1 MNQDHRHTK
10 SAEPPP
16 LPRKRG
22 GHRIGEDG
30 TAEAAPGQ
38 RDTPQE
44 GTAVS
49 APAEPEIRPVTEWMK
64 GARTAHEL
72 IIGQV
77 QAGHS
82 ADQIAARWEQ
92 VLASYDDATAPPAQ
106 REWQAGAQQ
115 TAADMIQTW
124 RDIQRAE
131 AEQAQLA
138 LGQHQA
144 AKDSPEPEAG

>member
-1 MNQDHRHTK
+1 MEVRRAT
-10 SAEPPP
+10 EPAHGAP
-16 LPRKRG
+16 
-22 GHRIGEDG
+22 
-30 TAEAAPGQ
+30 TEAALGQ
-38 RDTPQE
+38 RGTQLE
-44 GTAVS
+44 GPTG
-49 APAEPEIRPVTEWMK
+49 PEIRPVTEWMK
-64 GARTAHEL
+64 GARMAHEL
-72 IIGQV
+72 IVGQV

-92 VLASYDDATAPPAQ
+92 VLASYDDAAATPAQ
-106 REWQAGAQQ
+106 REWQAGARE

-124 RDIQRAE
+124 RDLQRAE